1 MAVPRI
7 FISSTCYDLKD
18 IRFQV
23 RHFIE
28 DFGYDPVMSDFGD
41 IFYDFK
47 DHVQESCKNEIE
59 KSNMF
64 ILIVGNNYG
73 SIYHQHDESKEI
85 NPDSVTLQEFKKALE
100 IGIPKYIFINKFVQ
114 YDYDNY
120 ERALRKKISD
130 YFLNNDIKMEDIN
143 TIKNR
148 IKKDFDKTYPFPQDA
163 YKYIFYFI
171 EIIKNLKVNNAI
183 YSFESFDNIKLDLKK
198 QWAGLLYNALI
209 INKNVTN
216 KQINSIETKLERLEN
231 HLKNFFDNKKIK
243 NNKYTID
250 IDNYMNEYN
259 IENMIE
265 IKSEIKRLITNICI
279 DPFNR
284 KRFEM
289 NEKFSQNE
297 VEKFIKKARECI
309 IKFKWSETIPTNN
322 LFELIANDK
331 FPIIYYVYSN
341 EVEYNDVVKLI
352 AIINNIDEKEINFLY
367 DTIANLFNMN
377 YDDGEIP
384 F

>member
-1 MAVPRI
+1 
-7 FISSTCYDLKD
+7 
-18 IRFQV
+18 
-23 RHFIE
+23 
-28 DFGYDPVMSDFGD
+28 
-41 IFYDFK
+41 
-47 DHVQESCKNEIE
+47 
-59 KSNMF
+59 
-64 ILIVGNNYG
+64 
-73 SIYHQHDESKEI
+73 
-85 NPDSVTLQEFKKALE
+85 
-100 IGIPKYIFINKFVQ
+100 
-114 YDYDNY
+114 
-120 ERALRKKISD
+120 
-130 YFLNNDIKMEDIN
+130 
-143 TIKNR
+143 
-148 IKKDFDKTYPFPQDA
+148 
-163 YKYIFYFI
+163 
-171 EIIKNLKVNNAI
+171 
-183 YSFESFDNIKLDLKK
+183 
-198 QWAGLLYNALI
+198 
-209 INKNVTN
+209 
-216 KQINSIETKLERLEN
+216 
-231 HLKNFFDNKKIK
+231 
-243 NNKYTID
+243 
-250 IDNYMNEYN
+250 MNEYN

-309 IKFKWSETIPTNN
+309 IKFKWSETVPLNN

>member
-1 MAVPRI
+1 MQRSVSIEAVI
-7 FISSTCYDLKD
+7 
-18 IRFQV
+18 
-23 RHFIE
+23 
-28 DFGYDPVMSDFGD
+28 
-41 IFYDFK
+41 
-47 DHVQESCKNEIE
+47 
-59 KSNMF
+59 
-64 ILIVGNNYG
+64 
-73 SIYHQHDESKEI
+73 
-85 NPDSVTLQEFKKALE
+85 A
-100 IGIPKYIFINKFVQ
+100 
-114 YDYDNY
+114 
-120 ERALRKKISD
+120 
-130 YFLNNDIKMEDIN
+130 
-143 TIKNR
+143 
-148 IKKDFDKTYPFPQDA
+148 PFPLNDETLPNICIPRVLFTA
-163 YKYIFYFI
+163 VGALLLNIS
-171 EIIKNLKVNNAI
+171 I

-309 IKFKWSETIPTNN
+309 IKFK
-322 LFELIANDK
+322 LI
-331 FPIIYYVYSN
+331 
-341 EVEYNDVVKLI
+341 
-352 AIINNIDEKEINFLY
+352 
-367 DTIANLFNMN
+367 T
-377 YDDGEIP
+377 
-384 F
+384 